1 MKAIYNAANPI
12 DAQLVADLLA
22 DAGIQSHVQG
32 SFLVGG
38 IGELPAGEMMRIWV
52 PDEAADAAKQIIAE
66 SSRGDGGDS
75 LEMEAMPAL
84 RASWRRMWAALAA
97 PGDGMALVERLL
109 DAWSEPQ
116 RRYHT
121 LQHLADCVAQ
131 LEPHLGMA
139 RQPGE
144 VEFALW
150 MHDAIYDVKGTDN
163 ELHSAQWAACELEAL
178 GKSQEV
184 ISRVQ
189 GLIMATCHDAM
200 PRTPD
205 EQLLVDVDLSILG
218 ASPARFDD
226 YEAQVREE
234 YAWVPGWVF
243 RRKRSELLAQF
254 LSRGSL
260 FNTDAFRNTHEAQA
274 RLNLQ
279 RSISALRPWWRRF
292 LVA

>member
-12 DAQLVADLLA
+12 DAQLVSDLLA
-22 DAGIQSHVQG
+22 DAGIQTHVQG

-52 PDEAADAAKQIIAE
+52 ADEAAGEAKRIIAE
-66 SSRGDGGDS
+66 HDRGDTAES
-75 LEMEAMPAL
+75 LEMEMMPAL
-84 RASWRRMWAALAA
+84 RASWRRMWSALGA
-97 PGDGMALVERLL
+97 PGEGLVLMERLL

-121 LQHLADCVAQ
+121 LQHLADCLAR
-131 LEPHLGMA
+131 LEPHLHLA
-139 RQPGE
+139 QHPGE

-150 MHDAIYDVKGTDN
+150 MHDAIYDVRGKDN
-163 ELHSAQWAACELEAL
+163 ECQSAQWAASELQAV
-178 GKSQEV
+178 GQPQAV
-184 ISRVQ
+184 IDRVQ
-189 GLIMATCHDAM
+189 ALVMATCHDAL
-200 PRTPD
+200 PRTAD
-205 EQLLVDVDLSILG
+205 ERLLVDVDLSILG

-243 RRKRSELLAQF
+243 RRKRSEILAQF
-254 LSRGSL
+254 LSREHL
-260 FNTDAFRNTHEAQA
+260 FNTEVFRNELEAQA
-274 RLNLQ
+274 RHNLQ

-292 LVA
+292 

>member
-1 MKAIYNAANPI
+1 MKSIYNAANPI

-22 DAGIQSHVQG
+22 DAGIETHVQG

-52 PDEAADAAKQIIAE
+52 PDESADEAKRIIAE
-66 SSRGDGGDS
+66 GNSGEGFES

-84 RASWRRMWAALAA
+84 RASWRRMWSELGA
-97 PGDGMALVERLL
+97 PGDGLALMERLL

-121 LQHLADCVAQ
+121 LQHLGDCVAQ
-131 LEPHLGMA
+131 LEANLGAA
-139 RQPGE
+139 RYPAE

-150 MHDAIYDVKGTDN
+150 MHDAVYDVKGKDN
-163 ELHSAQWAACELEAL
+163 ELRSAQWATRELRAL
-178 GKSQEV
+178 GQSQEV
-184 ISRVQ
+184 IDRVH
-189 GLIMATCHDAM
+189 GLIMATCHDAL

-205 EQLLVDVDLSILG
+205 EQLLVDVDLSIL
-218 ASPARFDD
+218 AAPPARFDD

-234 YAWVPGWVF
+234 HAWVPGWVF
-243 RRKRSELLAQF
+243 RRNRSELLAQL

-260 FNTDAFRNTHEAQA
+260 FNTAAFRDNHEAQA
-274 RLNLQ
+274 RANLQ

-292 LVA
+292 

>member
-12 DAQLVADLLA
+12 DAQLVSDLLS
-22 DAGIQSHVQG
+22 DAGIETHVQG

-52 PDEAADAAKQIIAE
+52 PDEAADEARRIIAE
-66 SSRGDGGDS
+66 SSRGDGSDS

-84 RASWRRMWAALAA
+84 RASWRRMWSALGA
-97 PGDGMALVERLL
+97 PGDGLALMERLL

-131 LEPHLGMA
+131 LESHLGIA
-139 RQPGE
+139 QHPGE

-150 MHDAIYDVKGTDN
+150 MHDAIYDAKGKDN
-163 ELHSAQWAACELEAL
+163 ELQSARWAARELQTI
-178 GKSQEV
+178 GQSQAV
-184 ISRVQ
+184 IDRVR
-189 GLIMATCHDAM
+189 GLVMATCHDAL

-218 ASPARFDD
+218 APPVRFDD

-243 RRKRSELLAQF
+243 RRKRSEILAQL
-254 LSRGSL
+254 LSRERL
-260 FNTDAFRNTHEAQA
+260 FNTEAFRNKYEAQA

-279 RSISALRPWWRRF
+279 RSIQALRPWWRRF
-292 LVA
+292 